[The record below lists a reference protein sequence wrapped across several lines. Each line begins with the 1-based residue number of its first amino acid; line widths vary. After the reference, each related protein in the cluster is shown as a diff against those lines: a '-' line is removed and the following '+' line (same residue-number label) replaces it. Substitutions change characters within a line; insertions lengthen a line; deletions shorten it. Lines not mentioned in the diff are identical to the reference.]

1 MALYYSGSST
11 ELKHFRLLILK
22 TAKLDQS
29 DNEEEYEEEDTENP
43 PSSISLFEVLKKIE
57 PEYPLLTLNCRF
69 DSLLT
74 EQMDFKFTIVKRVCK
89 RHSQELRDYV
99 IFQTLPAIIVNL

>member
-1 MALYYSGSST
+1 
-11 ELKHFRLLILK
+11 

-74 EQMDFKFTIVKRVCK
+74 EQMDFKFTIVKVGVYLGKKTLFRNLLSISYV
-89 RHSQELRDYV
+89 SEL
-99 IFQTLPAIIVNL
+99 IF